1 MTGRSRLFEE
11 LRRSQ
16 DQATSAPVAEAR
28 ERLFGAPPPRR
39 YPWGPV
45 LAGGMLGALV
55 IAAGVWRSVEPP
67 AAIYAVSG
75 TEGALP
81 SAWISVPAEAPLP
94 LEFSDGTVVVA
105 APGARTR
112 VLSTTH
118 RGGRLAVERGKISVS
133 VPPARGAD
141 WSFEVGPFTVL
152 VTGTRFDVAW
162 DAPAEVFEIEMRDG
176 SVKVSGPTIVGLT
189 TVGAG
194 QRLRIA
200 LAPEAASPREAAPAS
215 ATPGPAPLPE
225 ARPAPALPKPP
236 RPARSAPRW
245 PDLLRA
251 GRYQEGLA
259 LVPDL
264 ERECRAASAQDALL
278 LADAARYA
286 GRKPESE
293 RAHRIVRERFPGAPE
308 AALAAFGLGRLRFEA
323 GDDEVAVRWFELYL
337 AESPGGLLEPEALGR
352 ILEARIKSGE
362 LEDARKVAR
371 RYLARFPAGPQA
383 AAARQLLEP
392 GR

>member
-1 MTGRSRLFEE
+1 
-11 LRRSQ
+11 
-16 DQATSAPVAEAR
+16 
-28 ERLFGAPPPRR
+28 
-39 YPWGPV
+39 
-45 LAGGMLGALV
+45 MLGALV

-133 VPPARGAD
+133 VPPARGAE

-200 LAPEAASPREAAPAS
+200 LAPEAASPREAAPTS
-215 ATPGPAPLPE
+215 ATPSPAPLPE

-245 PDLLRA
+245 PDLLAPAATKR
-251 GRYQEGLA
+251 RPWCLTSR
-259 LVPDL
+259 
-264 ERECRAASAQDALL
+264 RECRAASARTPSCSPTRRAC
-278 LADAARYA
+278 AR
-286 GRKPESE
+286 RKPESE

-371 RYLARFPAGPQA
+371 RYLARFPAEPQA

>member
-1 MTGRSRLFEE
+1 MSERARLFEE
-11 LRRSQ
+11 LRRAQ
-16 DQATSAPVAEAR
+16 DQATSAQVAEAR

-39 YPWGPV
+39 SPWGLA
-45 LAGGMLGALV
+45 LAGGLLAALM
-55 IAAGVWRSVEPP
+55 IAAAVWRSAAPP

-81 SAWISVPAEAPLP
+81 SAWISVPPEAPLP
-94 LEFSDGTVVVA
+94 LEFSDGTVVLA

-118 RGGRLAVERGKISVS
+118 RGGRVAVERGKISVS
-133 VPPARGAD
+133 VPPARGAE

-200 LAPEAASPREAAPAS
+200 LAPEAAEAPAASAAPLAS
-215 ATPGPAPLPE
+215 PPAPLPE
-225 ARPAPALPKPP
+225 ARPVSAPPKAP
-236 RPARSAPRW
+236 RPERSAPRW
-245 PDLLRA
+245 PELLRA

-362 LEDARKVAR
+362 LEDAQRVAR
-371 RYLARFPAGPQA
+371 RYVARFPAGPQA
-383 AAARQLLEP
+383 PAARKLLEP
-392 GR
+392 RR